1 MKNVLLLG
9 AGFVAR
15 PLVRYLLDQPFIQ
28 LIIASRTLQK
38 AENLLEG
45 HPQGK
50 AYQLNIENTRSLE
63 TFIKQADVVIS
74 LLPWIH
80 HLTVANMCLDLN
92 KHLITTSYIK
102 PEMKVL
108 DKKAREKGLMFLNEI
123 GVDPGIDHM
132 AAMRIINH
140 IKKKGG
146 NIKSFYSYCGGLPS
160 LEHNT
165 NPLGYKFSW
174 SPAGVMLA
182 ANNDGRYLKDGEVIE
197 VPGKQLFEHYW
208 LVDIPG
214 AATFEAYVNRDAL
227 PYIELYGLGA
237 IQSMYRG
244 TLRNISHCETW
255 NYFKK
260 LGLLDQN
267 KVFNFGQMSVR
278 EVLAILVNG
287 KVHQLPDDV
296 ASFLQ
301 IPPYSVTIKKM
312 EWLGLFDVQKLP
324 IGEASVFDMFA
335 HILQK
340 KLVYEDGEVDLLVQY
355 HEFIA
360 EYPDGRSEKITS
372 TLVDTGIPGGD
383 SSMART
389 VSLPAAIA
397 TRLLL
402 EGKLDVNGVHLPVLP
417 EIYEPVLEEL
427 ESLNIKLTEAVE
439 TINT

>member
-15 PLVRYLLDQPFIQ
+15 PLVRYLLEQPFIQ
-28 LIIASRTLQK
+28 LTIASRTLSK
-38 AENLLEG
+38 AENLIEG

-50 AYQLNIENTRSLE
+50 AYQLNIENSQKLK
-63 TFIKQADVVIS
+63 TFIEQADVVIS

-80 HLTVANMCLDLN
+80 HLTVANMCLELG

-102 PEMKVL
+102 PEMNAL
-108 DKKAREKGLMFLNEI
+108 DKEVREKGLLFLNEI

-132 AAMRIINH
+132 AAMRIINNV
-140 IKKKGG
+140 KKKGG
-146 NIKSFYSYCGGLPS
+146 TIQSFYSYCGGLPA
-160 LEHNT
+160 LQDNT

-174 SPAGVMLA
+174 SPSGVMLA
-182 ANNDGRYLKDGEVIE
+182 ANNDGRYLKDGQIIE

-208 LVDIPG
+208 LVDVPG

-227 PYIELYGLGA
+227 PYIELYGLEGVK
-237 IQSMYRG
+237 SMYRG

-260 LGLLDQN
+260 TGLLDQS
-267 KVFNFGQMSVR
+267 KIFDFEQMTIR
-278 EVLAILVNG
+278 EVIASLVNG
-287 KVHQLPDDV
+287 DVQHLPEDV
-296 ASFLQ
+296 AAFLH
-301 IPPYSVTIKKM
+301 IPVYSVTIKKM
-312 EWLGLFDVQKLP
+312 EWLGLFDNRKLEL
-324 IGEASVFDMFA
+324 GQASAFDMFA
-335 HILQK
+335 GILQE
-340 KLVYEDGEVDLLVQY
+340 KLIYEDGEVDLLVQY

-360 EYPDGRSEKITS
+360 QYPGGKRERITS

-402 EGKLDVNGVHLPVLP
+402 EGKLDVSGVHLPVLP

-427 ESLNIKLTEAVE
+427 ERLDIKLTEKTE
-439 TINT
+439 QIS